1 MDMVKSIHWQWLPF
15 AALGVDDLYAILALR
30 QEVFV
35 VEQRCAYLD
44 CDGRDQEALHLI
56 GWSIHGRTRR
66 PLAYLRVLPPGGDG
80 LPVRIGRLLTHTDI
94 RQRGVAGDMLR
105 LAIERLEKSFPGR
118 PIAISAQ
125 QYLLAFYERFGFCA
139 TSPPYLEDGIPHV
152 DMIRSP

>member
-1 MDMVKSIHWQWLPF
+1 MNMTENILWQWLPF

-44 CDGRDQEALHLI
+44 CDGSDQEALHLV
-56 GWSIHGRTRR
+56 GWSGDGRSRR
-66 PLAYLRVLPPGGDG
+66 PLAYLRVLPPAGDG
-80 LPVRIGRLLTHTDI
+80 LPVRIGRLLTHADI
-94 RQRGVAGDMLR
+94 RHRGVARDMLR
-105 LAIERLEKSFPGR
+105 LAIERLETFYPGR

-125 QYLLAFYERFGFCA
+125 QYLLGFYGRFGFYA